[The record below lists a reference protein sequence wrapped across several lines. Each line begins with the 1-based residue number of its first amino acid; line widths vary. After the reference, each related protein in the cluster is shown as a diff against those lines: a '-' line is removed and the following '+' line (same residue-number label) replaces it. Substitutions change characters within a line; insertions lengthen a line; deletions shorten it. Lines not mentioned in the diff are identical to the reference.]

1 MTSESPPE
9 FDPTAYN
16 FPLPQD
22 DADKRM
28 TFGLVLEVAE
38 VLKRHGFPDITAM
51 DHVDL
56 QMAVFRFLYGPRSAM
71 DQEIRERAEA
81 RQSLNDFGRD
91 IAWKCYLTTCPGED
105 GHPFGTW
112 STGEQLAVAVVL
124 EDREHLEAMGYTLEE
139 ASQSVRDRMADPPED
154 MAAWVKAVRFE
165 MERTKVEMKP

>member
-1 MTSESPPE
+1 VASEPPE

-22 DADKRM
+22 DGDTRL
-28 TFGLVLEVAE
+28 TFGLVLEMAE
-38 VLKRHGFPDITAM
+38 VLKRHGFPGVTAM

-56 QMAVFRFLYGPRSAM
+56 QMALFRFLYGPRSAM

-81 RQSLNDFGRD
+81 RSILDDFGRD
-91 IAWKCYLTTCPGED
+91 IAWRAHLATRPGEC

-139 ASQSVRDRMADPPED
+139 ATRSVRDRMMVPPAD
-154 MAAWVKAVRFE
+154 MAAWVTAVRY
-165 MERTKVEMKP
+165 ERDRIRVEEKSS